1 MVSYISLSQP
11 PDSLNSA
18 VSHPLPRPVGA
29 ESASSCVPAGLN
41 QVAQRACGCP
51 IPGGVKGLVQWGPGQ
66 SDLVL
71 GLVVGSSACSR
82 ASGTW

>member
-18 VSHPLPRPVGA
+18 VSDPLPRPAGA

-41 QVAQRACGCP
+41 QLPRERVDAPSLELLKAWLNGA
-51 IPGGVKGLVQWGPGQ
+51 
-66 SDLVL
+66 L
-71 GLVVGSSACSR
+71 GSLI
-82 ASGTW
+82 